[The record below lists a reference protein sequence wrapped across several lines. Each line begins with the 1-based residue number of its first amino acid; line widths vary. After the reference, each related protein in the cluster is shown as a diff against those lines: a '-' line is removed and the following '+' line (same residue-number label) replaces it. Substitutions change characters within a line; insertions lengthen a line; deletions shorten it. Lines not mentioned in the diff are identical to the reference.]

1 MLYFAVKL
9 SGFAEAVDRLD
20 LKGQG
25 FRISQAAMRGM
36 MRHVPYDTGKLRQGA
51 YTGYMCVV
59 YSRGVDYA
67 GYVYN
72 GRGHARYPGT
82 SLNWSEAY
90 EATGMR
96 EVVEEIERCIGD
108 K

>member
-1 MLYFAVKL
+1 M
-9 SGFAEAVDRLD
+9 GFSVVLTGFDKARDRLD

-51 YTGYMCVV
+51 YAGDMYVV

-72 GRGHARYPGT
+72 SRGHARYPGT
-82 SLNWSEAY
+82 SLKWPEAY

-108 K
+108 Q